1 MVLGFIVHYITAMF
15 QKITS
20 TPTHASAYKQKNPKK
35 IEYPMFQNK
44 IIDTYNVLLFSKYTL
59 P

>member
-20 TPTHASAYKQKNPKK
+20 TPTHASAYKQKNKK
-35 IEYPMFQNK
+35 IEYPMFQNQ
-44 IIDTYNVLLFSKYTL
+44 IIDTCNVLLFSKYTL